1 MPQFGLRGMKI
12 AKYAFTNGA
21 VAYSQLQ
28 TMGAA
33 MQANIELRRAE
44 ARLYADDGL
53 AEYMT
58 SATGGTISLGV
69 KYIPDDAQKLLF
81 GLIEESRSVTPTGG
95 TATTVVGLG
104 VSAKSEG
111 NYVGV
116 AFYCPALKDS
126 AKKFWCCRIVKAL
139 FGPPSMS
146 LQTKGENIVF
156 NTPTTTGEMLMSD
169 ADDGLLYESAYV
181 DSEAAAKAWVD
192 ASLTTA

>member
-1 MPQFGLRGMKI
+1 MKI

-139 FGPPSMS
+139 FGPPSLS

-181 DSEAAAKAWVD
+181 DSEAVAKAWVD